1 MEGEALITG
10 HQGNPE
16 PKFLRKRSPQK
27 RDGMED
33 PISDLCGLGGL
44 AFSAWRHLASLREGF
59 RGKGQSREA
68 NEWLVVR
75 GDQVSEGEHGGA
87 R

>member
-1 MEGEALITG
+1 MEGEALIIG

-27 RDGMED
+27 RDRMED
-33 PISDLCGLGGL
+33 TISGLCGLGGL
-44 AFSAWRHLASLREGF
+44 AFSAWRHLAAPGERF
-59 RGKGQSREA
+59 KRKGQSREA
-68 NEWLVVR
+68 NEWPVVC
-75 GDQVSEGEHGGA
+75 GNQVSEGEHGGA